1 MKLPLHR
8 LYLEYTNRCNMS
20 CAFCPYSYQKRAKGK
35 LDYDLLRRIID
46 EVAEKKMASM
56 IEVTGYGEPLM
67 NPDWHRI
74 SRYIINSGIRLNIT
88 TNGSLLT
95 ESISE
100 KLAELDLED
109 VIISLQ
115 TPERESFNLRKAA
128 LFGP

>member
-1 MKLPLHR
+1 
-8 LYLEYTNRCNMS
+8 MS

-115 TPERESFNLRKAA
+115 TPERESFNLR
-128 LFGP
+128 